1 MALRNPPSWLQNGS
15 HPAENDR
22 LTTTG
27 AIWNVKGIADYSS
40 FKVSQSATPAMTIS
54 VAAGHALVQ
63 GTQTASQGLYII
75 YNDAATTVAVTT
87 ASTTLPRI
95 DRVCLTV
102 QDAFYGGTANNQ
114 VILQVIAGTPNASP
128 AAPAEPANSL
138 TLALLAVAANQTT
151 IVNGNI
157 TDSRTTA
164 QLSENA
170 FTATN
175 VAANTLT
182 VNGITSQTG
191 KALKIND
198 STGTQKFA
206 VAVDGTVT
214 FPDGTTQAT
223 AAVGGVTS
231 VSGGNGITST
241 GTTAVSVAIDTLIT
255 ADLTT
260 AQTLTNKI
268 LTAPQINLGVN
279 TQSGTT
285 YTTVLADNG
294 KLITQTNASA
304 ITTTIPPNSSVAY
317 PVGAQLNFVQLG
329 AGQLTIQGGAGV
341 TVVSTGATAS
351 APKCRAQYSSAT
363 AIQVSANNWLVA
375 GDIS

>member
-27 AIWNVKGIADYSS
+27 AIWNVKGIADFGS
-40 FKVSQSATPAMTIS
+40 FKVSQSGTPAMSIS
-54 VAAGHALVQ
+54 VAGGHALVE

-75 YNDAATTVAVTT
+75 YNDAAVTVAVTT
-87 ASTTLPRI
+87 ASPTLPRI

-128 AAPAEPANSL
+128 VAPAEPANSL
-138 TLALLAVAANQTT
+138 TLATLSVAANQTT

-157 TDSRTTA
+157 TDLRQTA

-170 FTATN
+170 FTAANT
-175 VAANTLT
+175 AANTLT
-182 VNGITSQTG
+182 VNGIAGQTG
-191 KALKIND
+191 KAFKIND

-214 FPDGTTQAT
+214 FSDGSTQAT

-231 VSGGNGITST
+231 VSGGNGITAT

-294 KLITQTNASA
+294 KLVTQTNASA

-317 PVGAQLNFVQLG
+317 PVGAQINFVQLG
-329 AGQLTIQGGAGV
+329 AGQVTIQGGAGV

-363 AIQVSANNWLVA
+363 AIQVSADNWLVA
-375 GDIS
+375 GDIA

>member
-1 MALRNPPSWLQNGS
+1 
-15 HPAENDR
+15 
-22 LTTTG
+22 
-27 AIWNVKGIADYSS
+27 
-40 FKVSQSATPAMTIS
+40 MTVS
-54 VAAGHALVQ
+54 VAAGHALVE
-63 GTQTASQGLYII
+63 GTQTASQGLYIV

-87 ASTTLPRI
+87 ASPTLPRI
-95 DRVCLTV
+95 DRLCLTV

-114 VILQVIAGTPNASP
+114 VILQVIAGTPNATP
-128 AAPAEPANSL
+128 VAPAEPANSL
-138 TLALLAVAANQTT
+138 TLALIAVAANQTT

-170 FTATN
+170 FTAAS
-175 VAANTLT
+175 VAADTLT
-182 VNGITSQTG
+182 VNGISGQTG
-191 KALKIND
+191 KAFKIND
-198 STGTQKFA
+198 NTGTQKFA

-214 FPDGTTQAT
+214 FPDGSTQAT

-241 GTTAVSVAIDTLIT
+241 GTTAISVAIDTLIT

-294 KLITQTNASA
+294 KLVTQTNASA

-317 PVGAQLNFVQLG
+317 PVGAQINFVQLDV
-329 AGQLTIQGGAGV
+329 GQVTIQGGAGV

-351 APKCRAQYSSAT
+351 TPKCRARYSTAT
-363 AIQVSANNWLVA
+363 AIQVSADNWLVA
-375 GDIS
+375 GDIA

>member
-27 AIWNVKGIADYSS
+27 AIWKSKGIADYGS
-40 FKVSQSATPAMTIS
+40 FRVSQSGTPAMTVS
-54 VAAGHALVQ
+54 VAAGHALVA
-63 GTQTASQGLYII
+63 GTQTADQGLYII
-75 YNDAATTVAVTT
+75 YNDNATTVAIST

-95 DRVCLTV
+95 DRICLTV
-102 QDAFYGGTANNQ
+102 QDSYYGGTANNQ
-114 VILQVIAGTPNASP
+114 VILQAIAGTPNASP
-128 AAPAEPANSL
+128 VAPAEPANSV
-138 TLALLAVAANQTT
+138 TLALVAVAANTT
-151 IVNGNI
+151 AITDGNI
-157 TDSRTTA
+157 TDARPTA

-170 FTATN
+170 FTANNT
-175 VAANTLT
+175 AANTLT
-182 VNGITSQTG
+182 VNGIASQTG

-206 VAVDGTVT
+206 VAVDGTLT
-214 FPDGTTQAT
+214 FQDGSTQTT

-231 VSGGNGITST
+231 VSGGNGITAT
-241 GTTAVSVAIDTLIT
+241 GTTSVSVAIDTLIT

-260 AQTLTNKI
+260 AQTLTNKT
-268 LTAPQINLGVN
+268 LTSPKINLGVN

-294 KLITQTNASA
+294 KIVTQTNASA
-304 ITTTIPPNSSVAY
+304 ITTTIAPQSSVLY
-317 PVGAQLNFVQLG
+317 PIGAQITFAQYG
-329 AGQLTIQGGAGV
+329 AGQVTIQGGSGV

-351 APKCRAQYSSAT
+351 APKLRTQYSTAT
-363 AIQVSANNWLVA
+363 AIQTSLDNWLVV

>member
-1 MALRNPPSWLQNGS
+1 
-15 HPAENDR
+15 
-22 LTTTG
+22 
-27 AIWNVKGIADYSS
+27 
-40 FKVSQSATPAMTIS
+40 MTVS
-54 VAAGHALVQ
+54 VAAGHALVE
-63 GTQTASQGLYII
+63 GTQTATQGLYIA
-75 YNDAATTVAVTT
+75 YNDAAVTVAVTT
-87 ASTTLPRI
+87 ASPTLPRI

-102 QDAFYGGTANNQ
+102 QDAYYGGTANNQ

-128 AAPAEPANSL
+128 VAPAEPANSL
-138 TLALLAVAANQTT
+138 TLATLAIAANQTT

-157 TDSRTTA
+157 TDARQTA

-170 FTATN
+170 FTAAST
-175 VAANTLT
+175 AANTLT
-182 VNGITSQTG
+182 VNGISGQTG
-191 KALKIND
+191 KAFKIND
-198 STGTQKFA
+198 YLGAQKFA

-214 FPDGTTQAT
+214 FADGSTQST

-241 GTTAVSVAIDTLIT
+241 GTTAISVAIDTLIT

-279 TQSGTT
+279 TQSSTT

-304 ITTTIPPNSSVAY
+304 IVTTIPPNSSVAY

-329 AGQLTIQGGAGV
+329 AGQLTIQGGVGV

>member
-27 AIWNVKGIADYSS
+27 VIWRSKGVADYGS
-40 FKVSQSATPAMTIS
+40 FRVSQSGTPAMTVS

-75 YNDAATTVAVTT
+75 YNDAATTVAIST
-87 ASTTLPRI
+87 ASPTLPRI
-95 DRVCLTV
+95 DRICLTV
-102 QDAFYGGTANNQ
+102 QDSFYGGTANNQ
-114 VILQVIAGTPNASP
+114 VILQAIAGTPNASP
-128 AAPAEPANSL
+128 VAPAEPANSI
-138 TLALLAVAANQTT
+138 TLALVAVAANTT
-151 IVNGNI
+151 AIVDGNI
-157 TDSRTTA
+157 TDSRTVA

-170 FTATN
+170 FTAGSTG
-175 VAANTLT
+175 ANTLT
-182 VNGITSQTG
+182 VNGINGQTG
-191 KALKIND
+191 KAFKIND
-198 STGTQKFA
+198 YLGTQKFA
-206 VAVDGTVT
+206 VAVDGTIT
-214 FPDGTTQAT
+214 FPDGSTQAT

-231 VSGGNGITST
+231 VSGGNGITAT

-268 LTAPQINLGVN
+268 LTSPQINLGVN

-294 KLITQTNASA
+294 KLVTQTNASS
-304 ITTTIPPNSSVAY
+304 ITTTIAPQSSVPYA
-317 PVGAQLNFVQLG
+317 VGAQITFAQLG
-329 AGQLTIQGGAGV
+329 AGQVTIQGGSGV

-351 APKCRAQYSSAT
+351 APKLRTQYSTAT
-363 AIQVSANNWLVA
+363 AIQVSLDNWLVV